1 MSYMCKT
8 ATGLDSIWLHIRVY
22 LNLCMDIITGIIRIE
37 RQVCNWYGWTRT
49 FKKCAALC
57 DVDTNVEWEAK
68 QLKRKKKSGKMW
80 ASSVAWRT
88 GDEGS
93 NTPSLYRKC
102 TFPVYHDPLMSSG
115 MLVKSTTD
123 GITLSRVKSGSS
135 TWNWDALQTKTCC
148 PRSTAARR
156 QAGSP
161 TLTQCLINTC
171 EHDIPTNAQSILGH
185 IAEYASGGSPP
196 APSSTVTV
204 VPSSWLAA
212 CQYTCWPC
220 ECSDGL
226 EQIAAWWTLQREWV
240 CQRAP
245 IWTWFIKSC
254 TDIAFA
260 TCTTSEWRRWST
272 AVPTPS
278 SGVSLAFSQNT
289 SNFKLLPA
297 YISFKS

>member
-8 ATGLDSIWLHIRVY
+8 ATGMDSIWLHIRVY

-49 FKKCAALC
+49 SKKGAALC
-57 DVDTNVEWEAK
+57 DIDTNVEWEAK
-68 QLKRKKKSGKMW
+68 QLKRKKKSGKMS

-93 NTPSLYRKC
+93 KAPSLYRKC
-102 TFPVYHDPLMSSG
+102 TFPVYHGPLMSSG
-115 MLVKSTTD
+115 MLVKSTMD
-123 GITLSRVKSGSS
+123 GITLNRVKSWSA
-135 TWNWDALQTKTCC
+135 TWNWDALQTKTCR
-148 PRSTAARR
+148 PRSAAATRL
-156 QAGSP
+156 AGSP

-171 EHDIPTNAQSILGH
+171 KHDIPTDAQSILVH
-185 IAEYASGGSPP
+185 IAECASGGSPH

-240 CQRAP
+240 CQRG
-245 IWTWFIKSC
+245 TYLDLVYKVMHRYC
-254 TDIAFA
+254 LCY
-260 TCTTSEWRRWST
+260 CTTSEWRRWST
-272 AVPTPS
+272 AVPTHS
-278 SGVSLAFSQNT
+278 SGVSLAFTQNT
-289 SNFKLLPA
+289 SNFILLPA
-297 YISFKS
+297 YISLKS